1 MDNRAMPIALLAL
14 ATSLACSNKDSK
26 ITLDAAVSP
35 DAAASVPDG
44 AMPDDSRATEA
55 GAGLKHLTYW
65 QDIVP
70 IVENKCMGCHQPGG
84 IAPFSMGTYAETKSR
99 APLISSYVST
109 GVMPPYYIKHDGTC
123 GTFDDGVA
131 LTAAETETLV
141 AWASGTADEGTASS
155 IVVPPIPKLQ
165 EGTAYTTPVFA
176 PVAQGTTVALYDEY
190 RCFLV
195 DPGLAQDRF
204 VTGYEVTPGNAAIVH
219 HIIGFAVD
227 PSAPGD
233 TGEPN
238 SVIMQR
244 LHDAS
249 PGREGWPCFGAAGDS
264 VSVAGV
270 PVEWAPGQGV
280 VSYPDGMGF
289 QMKSSYRYVI
299 QVHYNLADP
308 QSAGQ
313 QDSSTMRVRYT
324 DAVNRRV
331 VFFLPDGFL
340 DTLRAGSP
348 DVLAPGQASVVYR
361 WHRTAAQLGVPSG
374 LPYVD
379 LVGVGPHMH
388 TRGIGQELDIGSSD
402 GPSACASEL
411 THWDFHWQK
420 FYFYKPGNYPRLT
433 QTSFID
439 VACTY
444 DTQAETAPVLPGWG
458 TRNEM
463 CLTVLMVALPPGV

>member
-1 MDNRAMPIALLAL
+1 MNKLAKPIALLMIVS
-14 ATSLACSNKDSK
+14 SLACSSNGS
-26 ITLDAAVSP
+26 IPTV
-35 DAAASVPDG
+35 DAAASASDG
-44 AMPDDSRATEA
+44 PLQGDDTVTEA
-55 GAGLKHLTYW
+55 GGTQKRLTYW

-84 IAPFSMGTYAETKSR
+84 IAPFSMGTYAEIKPWVTQIGSF
-99 APLISSYVST
+99 VSA

-141 AWASGTADEGTASS
+141 TWAGGTADQGTPEQ
-155 IVVPPIPKLQ
+155 VVAPALPNLQ
-165 EGTAYTTPVFA
+165 GGTAYTTPVFA

-195 DPGLAQDRF
+195 DPGLAQDAF
-204 VTGYEVTPGNAAIVH
+204 VTGYEVAPGNATIVH

-227 PSAPGD
+227 PTALGD

-249 PGREGWPCFGAAGDS
+249 PGRDGWPCFGAAGDS
-264 VSVAGV
+264 IAVAGV

-280 VSYPDGMGF
+280 VNYPDGMGF
-289 QMKSSYRYVI
+289 QMKSSYRFVI

-308 QSAGQ
+308 QSVGQ
-313 QDSSTMRVRYT
+313 QDSSTMRVHYA
-324 DAVNRRV
+324 DAVDRKV

-340 DTLRAGSP
+340 DTLRAGNP
-348 DVLAPGQASVVYR
+348 DSLPPGQPAAVYR
-361 WHRTAAQLGVPSG
+361 WRKTAAQIGVPSG

-379 LVGVGPHMH
+379 IVGVGPHMH
-388 TRGIGQELDIGSSD
+388 TRGIGQEFDIGSSD
-402 GPSACASEL
+402 NPSTCASEL
-411 THWDFHWQK
+411 TRWDFHWQK
-420 FYFYKPGNYPRLT
+420 FYFYKPGYYPRLT
-433 QTSFID
+433 QSSFID
-439 VACTY
+439 ASCTY

-463 CLTVLMVALPPGV
+463 CLVVLMAALPPGV